1 MPLLLTD
8 FSWSQTLSDL
18 HVQVPLK
25 GATAAQVDFLL
36 TERYLKVHFPPFLLE
51 LFLWQPVD
59 PARSAARISGGV
71 ALLTLAKKSAA
82 HWQQLTAAALDEE
95 QRRAAR
101 EKALLEH
108 QERTAARA
116 AARAEKKQADRKF
129 SLKTMMKLEGEQRDH
144 IQQLKDQERARTSA
158 ELEAWREKRRERP
171 EGSLA
176 CPGPNPRRSTPPPP
190 EPEPPA
196 PRVPGRILVSF
207 TPRVFPTALRES
219 RVAEEEEWLRK
230 QAEARR
236 AVGGDAAELRD
247 LSEQERSPGWLK
259 EKGDK
264 CFAAGN
270 FLAALNAYD
279 LAVRLSPR
287 LPALHSNRAACHLKL
302 HNYHRAVES
311 SSRALDL
318 LTPEVRDNAAARA
331 RAHVR
336 RGSAFCQLELFAEG
350 LLDFQ
355 AALKIDPDNRA
366 LQCDAQKIRDIIQ
379 GTSAETHAGAC

>member
-1 MPLLLTD
+1 MPLLVTD
-8 FSWSQTLSDL
+8 FSWSQTQSHL
-18 HVQVPLK
+18 HVRVPLR
-25 GATAAQVDFLL
+25 GAAAARVDFLL
-36 TERYLKVHFPPFLLE
+36 TERYLKVHFPPSLLE
-51 LFLWQPVD
+51 LFLFEPVD
-59 PARSAARISGGV
+59 EARSSAKVSGGV
-71 ALLTLAKKSAA
+71 AVLTLAKKSAA
-82 HWQQLTAAALDEE
+82 HWQQLTAAALDKE
-95 QRRAAR
+95 QQRDLR

-108 QERTAARA
+108 QAQVAAGA
-116 AARAEKKQADRKF
+116 AARAQKKQADRKL
-129 SLKTMMKLEGEQRDH
+129 SLKTMMQLEGEQREH

-158 ELEAWREKRRERP
+158 ELQAWQEKQ
-171 EGSLA
+171 
-176 CPGPNPRRSTPPPP
+176 RSSAHSRQAPSAA
-190 EPEPPA
+190 PPA
-196 PRVPGRILVSF
+196 PRVPGHILVSF

-230 QAEARR
+230 QAQARR
-236 AVGGDAAELRD
+236 ALAGEDAAELPD
-247 LSEQERSPGWLK
+247 LSQQERSPDWLK

-264 CFAAGN
+264 CFASGN
-270 FLAALNAYD
+270 FQAALNAYD
-279 LAVRLSPR
+279 LAIRLNPR

-302 HNYHRAVES
+302 HNFHKVVES

-355 AALKIDPDNRA
+355 AALKIEPNNRA

-379 GTSAETHAGAC
+379 GTTDAGAC